1 MTIADLA
8 NIAQIVGSIAVIA
21 SLIFVGLQIRQNTK
35 VTRATALQ
43 MNADYWLNYFTLLAD
58 KQLSEVYSKG
68 ALGRVELEGSQFG
81 QFFFLCRATFMGCEN
96 QHHQYLSGLLDAD
109 AYKGYEATIR
119 EQIADFPGVR
129 AMWQLV
135 KHTYGTEFVKFLDK
149 QIEGNSPHVRG
160 SFQRQWRALIEANTP
175 DVTASETSHEGRSNL
190 AVQPTRS
197 RCARPAG

>member
-8 NIAQIVGSIAVIA
+8 NIAQIVGSVAVIA
-21 SLIFVGLQIRQNTK
+21 SLIFVGLQIRQSTR

-58 KQLSEVYSKG
+58 RQLGEVYSKG
-68 ALGRVELEGSQFG
+68 ALGRVELDSGEFA

-96 QHHQYLSGLLDAD
+96 QHHQYLSGLLDDD
-109 AYKGYEATIR
+109 AYRGYEATIR

-149 QIEGNSPHVRG
+149 QIEGTAPHARG
-160 SFQRQWRALIEANTP
+160 SFQRQWRAHIGAGAS
-175 DVTASETSHEGRSNL
+175 DVAAPGASGEERGAAGSLDEP
-190 AVQPTRS
+190 A
-197 RCARPAG
+197 ARDR

>member
-21 SLIFVGLQIRQNTK
+21 SLIFVGLQIQQNTR

-58 KQLSEVYSKG
+58 KELSQVYSKG
-68 ALGRVELEGSQFG
+68 ALGRGDLEGAQFG

-149 QIEGNSPHVRG
+149 QIGSTPAHVRG
-160 SFQRQWRALIEANTP
+160 SFQGQWRALIEEGTA
-175 DVTASETSHEGRSNL
+175 DVTASEASGQERS
-190 AVQPTRS
+190 A
-197 RCARPAG
+197 A